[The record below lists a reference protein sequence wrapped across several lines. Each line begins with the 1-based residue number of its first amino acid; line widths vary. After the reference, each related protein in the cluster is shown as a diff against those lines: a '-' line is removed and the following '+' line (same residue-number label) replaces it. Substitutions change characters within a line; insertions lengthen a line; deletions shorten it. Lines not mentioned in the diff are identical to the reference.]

1 MATGRSTWGSF
12 GNTRRPK
19 TLSTP
24 ATVVGGTL
32 ETARTVAVA
41 TSGTLAPALDSATE
55 GRNGYATENQRF
67 LHVQVEGSNSKVVQ
81 IFGYNYAFGVWAPL
95 YAPESAGD
103 AALSY
108 RSFKATTASNGS
120 AVMYIFDIA
129 GVDRVA
135 FVTADTPGSVKAACS
150 SF

>member
-24 ATVVGGTL
+24 ATKPEGTI
-32 ETARTVAVA
+32 ETARVVAVSA
-41 TSGTLAPALDSATE
+41 SGSLAPALGSATE

-67 LHVQVEGSNSKVVQ
+67 LHVQVEGYDSKGVQ
-81 IFGYNYAFGVWAPL
+81 VYGYNYAFGVWAPL
-95 YAPESAGD
+95 LVHDGKGAYQSMI
-103 AALSY
+103 
-108 RSFKATTASNGS
+108 ASTDGS
-120 AVMYIFDIA
+120 GNARMFLFDIA

-135 FVTADTPGSVKAACS
+135 FVSADAPATVKAAGS